1 MGRGPPKYVTDGV
14 TDRFYS
20 RVTIRQESP
29 SAQGGQRKNDPA
41 PAEAGRGCGSLGQ
54 TRRVGM
60 RCSPSVAT
68 RYAVWIVPA
77 VMATIA
83 ESARKVMGS
92 SFRSSPLSRLQLSS
106 TIKDNFIESVAFLHG
121 STAACNAAGIGGT
134 GHRGRRRRRDGHHPV
149 GGVAATE
156 IARTRS
162 RSRASR
168 TRGPGGEADRG

>member
-68 RYAVWIVPA
+68 RYAVCMVPA
-77 VMATIA
+77 VMAAHVVIVKEVLDQYLGYYT
-83 ESARKVMGS
+83 M
-92 SFRSSPLSRLQLSS
+92 L
-106 TIKDNFIESVAFLHG
+106 LH
-121 STAACNAAGIGGT
+121 
-134 GHRGRRRRRDGHHPV
+134 
-149 GGVAATE
+149 
-156 IARTRS
+156 
-162 RSRASR
+162 
-168 TRGPGGEADRG
+168 